1 MWSQKL
7 ETQDP
12 DDPKTGRVKKR
23 ERDRLRVWDADETFA
38 QHARMAGWRGVD
50 NVVILSVQSKRLCT
64 CPFSEK
70 QGSTASR
77 TSMRQRPTCWIRIS
91 LPFRKVFQEQIL
103 RVLISKP
110 IQSVALCTSFSYK
123 IAGHRRRCM
132 TFEVGKKLSSTAHGQ
147 KAHAA
152 LRPSDIHTPFQ

>member
-91 LPFRKVFQEQIL
+91 LPFRKVFQEQ
-103 RVLISKP
+103 K
-110 IQSVALCTSFSYK
+110 F
-123 IAGHRRRCM
+123 
-132 TFEVGKKLSSTAHGQ
+132 
-147 KAHAA
+147 AA
-152 LRPSDIHTPFQ
+152 NTTCPNFKTKNSICRSMYLFFLQDCRTQTTLHDL